1 MSRTGSHPRMSI
13 GPRMRLATMLLVFL
27 APPGAIHAQS
37 PATGLDSIRAG
48 ELQSKL
54 SYLASDEF
62 RGRGNGTSEL
72 DEAAHYIA
80 GVFEENGLVPA
91 GSAGYF
97 QEFTVERLSLGEGNA
112 LVTSDRPLRVGRDF
126 VPYSGSADGQVRAPL
141 VFAGYGIQ
149 VPEIGYDDLASAEV
163 SGRIVVALDGYPRAG
178 RSDTPFHKLSPT
190 DQTSIRAKALNV
202 ERGGGVGLI
211 IAQGPRS
218 RSASAVSYM
227 ADGLK
232 PGLSPRRSIME
243 LAGGSDDPK
252 IPIAIVSS
260 NVAQRIVPGL
270 RSMQQSIDQ
279 SLESR
284 FMRLSGDATLAV
296 ALRREAYTARN
307 VIGLIEGSDPAR
319 RDEIVVAAAH
329 YDHDGAEVGRIWNGA
344 DDDGSGTTALL
355 ELAEAFGTGGVRPA
369 RSVLL
374 AAWAAEEKG
383 LLGSRYY
390 VSAPP
395 VPLADTVA
403 VFQMDMIGR
412 NEDHGADRDNGEA
425 RERASENENS
435 LNVIGSVF
443 SPDLAQRIDRAN
455 AEVGLELRFRYDYR
469 DDGLIKRSDSWSF
482 LSSRVPALFLFAG
495 FHPDYHRTS
504 DTADKIN
511 YPKLEKVVK
520 LVYLAIMDLGNA
532 RERPRFTDPSSQQ

>member
-1 MSRTGSHPRMSI
+1 MSESLLAR
-13 GPRMRLATMLLVFL
+13 RLQVLVLFL
-27 APPGAIHAQS
+27 VALACALPGTVESQS
-37 PATGLDSIRAG
+37 PATGLDSIRAD
-48 ELQSKL
+48 EIRSKL

-62 RGRGNGTSEL
+62 RGRGNGTTEL
-72 DEAAHYIA
+72 DEAARYIA

-91 GSAGYF
+91 GGAGYF
-97 QEFTVERLSLGEGNA
+97 QEFTVERLSLGEGNT
-112 LVTSDRPLRVGRDF
+112 LVTSERPLRVGRDF
-126 VPYSGSADGQVRAPL
+126 VPYSGSADGKVRAPL
-141 VFAGYGIQ
+141 VFAGYGVQ
-149 VPEIGYDDLASAEV
+149 APEIGYDDLASADV
-163 SGRIVVALDGYPRAG
+163 SGRIVVALDGHPRSG
-178 RSDTPFHKLSPT
+178 RSDTPFHELSPI
-190 DQTSIRAKALNV
+190 DRTSIRAKALNV

-211 IAQGPRS
+211 IALGPRS
-218 RSASAVSYM
+218 RNALSVSYM
-227 ADGLK
+227 ADRLK
-232 PGLSPRRSIME
+232 PGLSPRRGIME
-243 LAGGSDDPK
+243 LTGGSDDPN
-252 IPIAIVSS
+252 IPIVIVSS
-260 NVAQRIVPGL
+260 NVAQWIVPGL
-270 RSMQQSIDQ
+270 RSMQQSIEQ

-284 FMRLSGDATLAV
+284 FMRLSGEATLAV
-296 ALRREAYTARN
+296 DLRRETYTARN
-307 VIGLIEGSDPAR
+307 VIGLIEGSDPDR
-319 RDEIVVAAAH
+319 RDKIVVAAAH

-355 ELAEAFGTGGVRPA
+355 ELAEAFGMGSVRPA

-390 VSAPP
+390 VSDPP
-395 VPLADTVA
+395 VPLADTLA

-412 NEDHGADRDNGEA
+412 NEDHGADSDNGEV

-443 SPDLAQRIDRAN
+443 SPDLALRVDRAN
-455 AEVGLELRFRYDYR
+455 AAVGLELRFRYDYR

-520 LVYLAIMDLGNA
+520 LVYLAITDLGNA
-532 RERPRFTDPSSQQ
+532 RGRPRFTDPSSQQ

>member
-1 MSRTGSHPRMSI
+1 MSESLLAR
-13 GPRMRLATMLLVFL
+13 RLQVLVLFL
-27 APPGAIHAQS
+27 VALACALPGTVESQS
-37 PATGLDSIRAG
+37 PATGLDSIRAD
-48 ELQSKL
+48 EIRSKL

-62 RGRGNGTSEL
+62 RGRGNGTTEL
-72 DEAAHYIA
+72 DEAARYIA

-91 GSAGYF
+91 GGAGYF
-97 QEFTVERLSLGEGNA
+97 QEFTVERLSLGEGNT
-112 LVTSDRPLRVGRDF
+112 LVTSERPLRVGRDF
-126 VPYSGSADGQVRAPL
+126 VPYSGSADGKVRAPL
-141 VFAGYGIQ
+141 VFAGYGVQ
-149 VPEIGYDDLASAEV
+149 APEIGYDDLESADV
-163 SGRIVVALDGYPRAG
+163 SGRIVVALDGHPRSG
-178 RSDTPFHKLSPT
+178 RSDTPFHELSPI
-190 DQTSIRAKALNV
+190 DRTSIRAKALNV

-211 IAQGPRS
+211 IALGPRS
-218 RSASAVSYM
+218 RNALSVSYM
-227 ADGLK
+227 ADRLK
-232 PGLSPRRSIME
+232 PGLSPRRGIME
-243 LAGGSDDPK
+243 LTGGSDDPN
-252 IPIAIVSS
+252 IPIVIVSS

-270 RSMQQSIDQ
+270 RSMQQSIEQ

-284 FMRLSGDATLAV
+284 FMRLSGEATLAV
-296 ALRREAYTARN
+296 DLRRETYTARN
-307 VIGLIEGSDPAR
+307 VIGLIEGSDPDR
-319 RDEIVVAAAH
+319 RDKILVAAAH

-355 ELAEAFGTGGVRPA
+355 ELAEAFGMGSVRPA

-390 VSAPP
+390 VSDPP
-395 VPLADTVA
+395 VPLADTLA

-412 NEDHGADRDNGEA
+412 NEDHGADSDNGEV

-443 SPDLAQRIDRAN
+443 SPDLALRVDRAN
-455 AEVGLELRFRYDYR
+455 AAVGLELRFRYDYR

-520 LVYLAIMDLGNA
+520 LVYLAITDLGNA
-532 RERPRFTDPSSQQ
+532 RGRPRFTDPSSQQ